1 MKLFF
6 KPAIFAVNIIAAGL
20 TTSAIAQPTL
30 FNFTLTVNDVSNPKI
45 FVGRNPNPLLT
56 NKDNTFKVDVK
67 PSDYVFKVQYHHE
80 GKPKEAVCTISGT
93 PKHITAT
100 IDPTKD
106 GTKACTT
113 EEFSRE
119 YS

>member
-1 MKLFF
+1 MKTYL
-6 KPAIFAVNIIAAGL
+6 KQVILIVGVLAAGS
-20 TTSAIAQPTL
+20 TYSVQAQPTL
-30 FNFTLTVNDVSNPKI
+30 FNFTLTVKDVANPKV
-45 FVGRNPNPLLT
+45 FVGHNPTPLVAAR
-56 NKDNTFKVDVK
+56 DNTFKVGVK

-93 PKHITAT
+93 PAGITAT

-106 GTKACTT
+106 GLKACRTQ
-113 EEFSRE
+113 EFGRE